1 MCYLYIQQL
10 IMAAFASLG
19 RTVAPSL
26 FSRRYHCL
34 SARSRGSLT
43 HSRPYRAVHLPKQTG
58 GIPVLL
64 ESILF
69 LTLYIKQNTFT
80 KSVVRCEFDDL
91 KIKNVLK
98 KKCFWGAKE
107 TFGGLDTP

>member
-1 MCYLYIQQL
+1 
-10 IMAAFASLG
+10 MAAFTSLG

-26 FSRRYHCL
+26 FTRRYHRL

-43 HSRPYRAVHLPKQTG
+43 HSRPNRAVHLPPQSQTG

-69 LTLYIKQNTFT
+69 LTLKIKQNKFT

-91 KIKNVLK
+91 QIKK
-98 KKCFWGAKE
+98 
-107 TFGGLDTP
+107 

>member
-1 MCYLYIQQL
+1 
-10 IMAAFASLG
+10 MAALTSLG

-26 FSRRYHCL
+26 FTRRL

-43 HSRPYRAVHLPKQTG
+43 HSRPNRAVHLPPQSQTG

-69 LTLYIKQNTFT
+69 LTLKIKQNKFT
-80 KSVVRCEFDDL
+80 K
-91 KIKNVLK
+91 
-98 KKCFWGAKE
+98 
-107 TFGGLDTP
+107 

>member
-10 IMAAFASLG
+10 IMAAFTSLG

-26 FSRRYHCL
+26 FTRRYRL

-43 HSRPYRAVHLPKQTG
+43 HSRPNRAVRLPPQSKTG

-64 ESILF
+64 ETILF
-69 LTLYIKQNTFT
+69 LTLKMKQNKFT

-91 KIKNVLK
+91 KIKTNIY
-98 KKCFWGAKE
+98 
-107 TFGGLDTP
+107 FGG